1 MVMFTFGALLPG
13 ELDFNTFCH
22 GFSGKTGYGGV
33 VYEDTTV
40 VVVVTGFS
48 FFPDDDDDDDFR

>member
-22 GFSGKTGYGGV
+22 GFSGKTGNGGV
-33 VYEDTTV
+33 VYEDTIV
-40 VVVVTGFS
+40 VVVVTGF
-48 FFPDDDDDDDFR
+48 